1 MKFEIKKANGTT
13 LTKEVNSNDKNYI
26 NKLKKIGWKEVSTT
40 SKSKSK
46 KKK

>member
-1 MKFEIKKANGTT
+1 MKLEIKKANGTT

-26 NKLKKIGWKEVSTT
+26 SKLKKIGWKEVSTT
-40 SKSKSK
+40 FKSKSK